1 MEMEYI
7 YPQNQVILCGFPETH
22 SNVRAHHVQCRLI
35 NNTNTRVELDTCHRL
50 RHSFRSVSL
59 ASLILLGRKRG
70 SEWDWYRMEKPSW
83 VPTLVAQACLCF
95 SLYLAFQLGQPQKPM
110 YHGTSGTRPLDL
122 YFISVGGGFRPLNQQ
137 THLLK
142 QVSFFKS

>member
-22 SNVRAHHVQCRLI
+22 SEVRAHHVQCRFI
-35 NNTNTRVELDTCHRL
+35 NNIQICT
-50 RHSFRSVSL
+50 
-59 ASLILLGRKRG
+59 SLILPSRKRG
-70 SEWDWYRMEKPSW
+70 SEWDCYRMEKPSW

-110 YHGTSGTRPLDL
+110 YHGTNGTRPLDL

-142 QVSFFKS
+142 QVSFLSYNASWIIKVRNLAYIL